1 MLLQLVLAVTFAVCT
16 SAFCSL
22 LEAVLYSLSMS
33 RIELMAETRP
43 VTSAI
48 LKKLKESI
56 DQPITAILTLNTI
69 ANTMGAA
76 VAGAAAASVF
86 GENNLIWFSV
96 FFTLIILLFS
106 EILPKT
112 IGVEF
117 NGPLAPY
124 VARPLQLMVF
134 VLRPIILVCQ
144 AVTDLIPK
152 TSGSRVSAEELTTI
166 ARLSRKSG
174 EIERDQEKVITNI
187 INLRNKT
194 VRQVMTP
201 RTVTFTLNK
210 DVSVAQAAL
219 LTDKWRSHS
228 RVPIYGR
235 DINEV
240 VGIVL
245 SYEVMQAVAEDR
257 LECRLEEIMQPVHF
271 VPEIAPLNKVLLEFF
286 EKRQHLFVVVDEY
299 GSVTGVISLED
310 IIEEI
315 IGREIVDE
323 SDRTQNMRALAR
335 AARKKPAKPT
345 SGSRTEQDAVTE
357 KPDQE
362 KGKD

>member
-1 MLLQLVLAVTFAVCT
+1 MLLELVLAVSFAVFT

-22 LEAVLYSLSMS
+22 LEAVLYSLPMS
-33 RIELMAETRP
+33 RIELLANTRP
-43 VTSAI
+43 ITSAI
-48 LKKLKESI
+48 LKKLKENI

-86 GENNLIWFSV
+86 GANNLIWFSV
-96 FFTLIILLFS
+96 FFTLVILLFS

-117 NGPLAPY
+117 NGSLASY
-124 VARPLQLMVF
+124 IARPLQLMVV
-134 VLRPIILVCQ
+134 VLKPIIVVCQ
-144 AVTDLIPK
+144 AMTHLIPK
-152 TSGSRVSAEELTTI
+152 SSGSQVSAEEVIAI
-166 ARLSRKSG
+166 ARMSRKSG

-187 INLRNKT
+187 IDLRNKR

-201 RTVTFTLNK
+201 RTVTFTL
-210 DVSVAQAAL
+210 SREMTVAQAAL
-219 LTDKWRSHS
+219 LTDQWRIHS

-235 DINEV
+235 DSNDV
-240 VGIVL
+240 VGVVL
-245 SYEVMQAVAEDR
+245 SYEVMEAAAAGK

-271 VPEIAPLNKVLLEFF
+271 VPEIAPLNKVMLEFF
-286 EKRQHLFVVVDEY
+286 EESQHLFVVVDEY

-310 IIEEI
+310 ILEEI

-335 AARKKPAKPT
+335 AAGKERSLSS
-345 SGSRTEQDAVTE
+345 SGSTNG
-357 KPDQE
+357 QE
-362 KGKD
+362 TKKLNREEGRR